1 MAQQNHAHSVCLIL
15 GAQRKSRLSQATLKN
30 GMDSLFQQADKMR
43 PSSVTQKGTH
53 MRIAKFIG
61 LACLGLGL
69 ASPVFAMDAALA
81 KAIAGS
87 HRTPEWV
94 ARDSA
99 RHPQEEL
106 EFFGIKPT
114 MTVVEIVPGGGYWT
128 EILAPYL
135 KDKGAYYSTVSPRS
149 LGERAVKAADAWQAK
164 FDANK
169 DVYGK
174 AKVVEF
180 GRGTT
185 DIVPEGTADMVL
197 TFRNVHNWMM
207 GGMQDEAFAAFFKA
221 LKPGGIL
228 GVEEHRGR
236 TDQPQDPKAASG
248 YVRQDYAIALAEK
261 AGFKLVGKS
270 EILANPK
277 DTKDYPG
284 GVWTLPP
291 TLRLGDQDKEKYLA
305 IGEADNFVLKFEKP
319 KK

>member
-1 MAQQNHAHSVCLIL
+1 
-15 GAQRKSRLSQATLKN
+15 
-30 GMDSLFQQADKMR
+30 
-43 PSSVTQKGTH
+43 
-53 MRIAKFIG
+53 MRIAKSLGLICVSLSVGVG
-61 LACLGLGL
+61 LALPVL
-69 ASPVFAMDAALA
+69 AKDAALE

-87 HRTPEWV
+87 HRTPAMV
-94 ARDSA
+94 ARDVA
-99 RHPQEEL
+99 RKPQAEL

-114 MTVVEIVPGGGYWT
+114 MSVVEIAPGGGYWT

-135 KDKGAYYSTVSPRS
+135 KDKGTYYTTVSPRAM
-149 LGERAVKAADAWQAK
+149 GERAVKAADAWQAK
-164 FDANK
+164 LDANK
-169 DVYGK
+169 DVYGNVK
-174 AKVVEF
+174 TVEF
-180 GRGTT
+180 GRGVT

-207 GGMQDEAFAAFFKA
+207 GGTQDDAFAAFFKA
-221 LKPGGIL
+221 LKPGGVL

-248 YVRQDYAIALAEK
+248 YVREDYTIALAEK
-261 AGFKLVGKS
+261 AGFKLLGKS

-277 DTKDYPG
+277 DTKDYAG

-291 TLRLGDQDKEKYLA
+291 TLRGGEQDKDKYLA